1 MKTKLL
7 LVIFAISF
15 VVAPFAFAGGPD
27 KADSKYTDEQVA
39 KVQKQVSG
47 HEGRI
52 KGLETSVKK
61 DSDEQNKR
69 IAELEKK
76 VEDLSGKL
84 AELKEW
90 SEEKWN
96 TGKRELEKVN
106 AKAKDGRE
114 KSNLALW
121 ILVPVVAVVL
131 VVLVFFFWPRKP
143 VSSAVPGAS
152 DRPKCPR
159 CGWEHAPGDTVCKNP
174 ACKTQ
179 F

>member
-1 MKTKLL
+1 MKTNLL
-7 LVIFAISF
+7 LIFLAICFIVS
-15 VVAPFAFAGGPD
+15 PNAFASRD
-27 KADSKYTDEQVA
+27 KDDTKYTDEQVA

-47 HEGRI
+47 HEERI
-52 KGLETSVKK
+52 KELEKSVNE

-69 IAELEKK
+69 IAELERK

-90 SEEKWN
+90 GEEKWT
-96 TGKRELEKVN
+96 TGKRELEKAN
-106 AKAKDGRE
+106 EKAKDGSE

-131 VVLVFFFWPRKP
+131 VVLGFFFWPRKP
-143 VSSAVPGAS
+143 VSPPSSDVSA
-152 DRPKCPR
+152 RPKCPR
-159 CGWEHAPGDTVCKNP
+159 CGCEHDPSDSICKNP